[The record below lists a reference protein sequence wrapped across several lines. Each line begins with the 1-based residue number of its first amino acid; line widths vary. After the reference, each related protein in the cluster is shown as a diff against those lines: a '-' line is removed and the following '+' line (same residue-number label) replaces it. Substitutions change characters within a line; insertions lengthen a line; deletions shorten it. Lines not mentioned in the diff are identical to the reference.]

1 MRKIVAVFLALA
13 TVVVLFTAC
22 DGNEQPTTNEP
33 ISTGP
38 VSTTEPSTTKAEPKS
53 YVLTTNI
60 DKTVPWQETTRFET
74 TTADINSITVP
85 TDTIDV
91 PPVNIIS
98 TTSSS
103 LADIIPTASTQPST
117 NPTQPTASQKPTES
131 TTKPLLPALTTSTTN
146 KSTTATTTTKVEKF
160 PTAVVIDSE
169 GYNASSGKL
178 YLGISPSGWSSDIK
192 ANTININ
199 VRVDGITSAT
209 KVPCSVTSGKNSD
222 GMQEIVIDLSSL
234 SISSG
239 STVTYTLPENF
250 LVSKSGTQYN
260 TSYTSNA
267 TI

>member
-1 MRKIVAVFLALA
+1 MLRKIVAVFLALA

-22 DGNEQPTTNEP
+22 DGNEQPTTTEP
-33 ISTGP
+33 ISTGN

-53 YVLTTNI
+53 YVLTTAI

-74 TTADINSITVP
+74 TAVDINTITVP
-85 TDTIDV
+85 TDTIEV
-91 PPVNIIS
+91 PPVNIVS
-98 TTSSS
+98 TTGSS
-103 LADIIPTASTQPST
+103 LSDLIPTSPSTQPST
-117 NPTQPTASQKPTES
+117 TNTTQPTSTTES
-131 TTKPLLPALTTSTTN
+131 TTKVQLPALSTTKTTS
-146 KSTTATTTTKVEKF
+146 ATTTTKVEKF

-199 VRVDGITSAT
+199 VRIDGVTSAT
-209 KVPCSVTSGKNSD
+209 KVPCSVTAAKNSD

-234 SISSG
+234 SVSTG
-239 STVTYTLPENF
+239 STVTYTIPENF

-267 TI
+267 TV